1 MAINSVNISGNIAD
15 EPKFYDKGEN
25 SVLRLP
31 VAVND
36 RVKQNDEWVNRPN
49 YVDIV
54 IFGNRAKALNKWLG
68 KGMKVAISG
77 KLHQSVWDDNNGNKR
92 YKLEVIAYDLDA
104 MTSRKENSRKVE
116 TETYPYDE
124 IPF

>member
-15 EPKFYDKGEN
+15 EPKFYDKGET
-25 SVLRLP
+25 SVLRFP

-49 YVDIV
+49 YVDVV
-54 IFGNRAKALNKWLG
+54 IFGNRAKALNQWLG

-77 KLHQSVWDDNNGNKR
+77 KLHQSVWKDKDDNQR
-92 YKLEVIAYDLDA
+92 YKLEVIAYELDA
-104 MTSRKENSRKVE
+104 MTARKENARKVE
-116 TETYPYDE
+116 TETCPYDD